1 MEVKSTLKSLGFS
14 DKEAE
19 TYLAILS
26 GGPDSVRNIATK
38 AGLNRGTTYDVLK
51 ELMRLGAVSF
61 YNKEKKQYFVA
72 EPPEKLM
79 GVVAKRIEE
88 LESSRLRLTSALPEL
103 QSLYDSGGAK
113 STTKLYEGIE
123 GIRFALEDVLE
134 TCEADGQA
142 YCAYSSAGPR
152 TALYESFPGFTTERI
167 RRKIFVRVA
176 AIGSGGAEA
185 ELSERRWLSKQES
198 APTYV
203 LIYGTKIASIS
214 LALDGKP
221 QVVITDD
228 AALARTQQL
237 IFDHLWEFLKS

>member
-1 MEVKSTLKSLGFS
+1 MEAKSTLKSLGFS

-19 TYLAILS
+19 TYIAILS

-38 AGLNRGTTYDVLK
+38 AGLNRGTAYDVLK

-88 LESSRLRLTSALPEL
+88 LESSRARLTSALPEL

-113 STTKLYEGIE
+113 PTTKLYEGTD
-123 GIRFALEDVLE
+123 GVRFVLDDVLE
-134 TCEADGQA
+134 TGAA
-142 YCAYSSAGPR
+142 YCAYSSADLRGV
-152 TALYESFPGFTTERI
+152 LYESFPGFTKERI
-167 RRKIFVRVA
+167 GRKIAVRVV
-176 AIGSGGAEA
+176 AIGSGGGDA
-185 ELSERRWLSKQES
+185 ELAERRWLSKQEN

-203 LIYGTKIASIS
+203 LLYGTKIASIS
-214 LALDGKP
+214 LATDGKP
-221 QVVITDD
+221 QVVVTDD
-228 AALARTQQL
+228 VALAQTQRL
-237 IFDHLWEFLKS
+237 IFDHLWEFLTP